1 MKKNIELCVR
11 DYADRIVAWPGGYSD
26 QELASLLARHK
37 AEGWHVSYAVYTERG
52 LC

>member
-1 MKKNIELCVR
+1 MKKNIELCIR
-11 DYADRIVAWPGGYSD
+11 DKTNCIVAWPGGYSD

-37 AEGWHVSYAVYTERG
+37 AEGWHVSYAAYTQKG